1 MNKECTALEFTKGDY
16 PNVLYKYRN
25 FEDHRHLSILTDQEV
40 FFSAPSCFEDPLDCK
55 VPVRPELLEN
65 NQILE
70 LYEYHSR
77 MQFPRLTRRHH
88 KRNAREWKSKG
99 LLKNRERLKKLRDE
113 DLTAYD
119 KRVGILS
126 LTANQISEPMWVKY
140 ASNHTGFAVG
150 FYAECLFNFVGGGGI
165 VRYCESLPIILPRP
179 FHSFEQQIHMRA
191 FFKQM
196 QWSFEEEAANVGS
209 IISEH
214 ASFNGVSEAINEGKF
229 SGAFTLSSSIG
240 AVSFR
245 VEASKLVDTEV
256 KTSSRGRSA
265 ECYTARD
272 VLACAGRSIDRM
284 GPFSYTACL
293 IDMPICV
300 LIEMADCAYGG
311 CQW

>member
-1 MNKECTALEFTKGDY
+1 MKKLVVIFLVVIAISCVDENHVESSQTPLAKFLSSESFKELKI
-16 PNVLYKYRN
+16 
-25 FEDHRHLSILTDQEV
+25 S
-40 FFSAPSCFEDPLDCK
+40 PSMLD
-55 VPVRPELLEN
+55 
-65 NQILE
+65 
-70 LYEYHSR
+70 HSR
-77 MQFPRLTRRHH
+77 FAISRTESGREVLTIPYIDDG
-88 KRNAREWKSKG
+88 KKSVII
-99 LLKNRERLKKLRDE
+99 
-113 DLTAYD
+113 AF
-119 KRVGILS
+119 V
-126 LTANQISEPMWVKY
+126 
-140 ASNHTGFAVG
+140 TGDG
-150 FYAECLFNFVGGGGI
+150 NY
-165 VRYCESLPIILPRP
+165 
-179 FHSFEQQIHMRA
+179 
-191 FFKQM
+191 
-196 QWSFEEEAANVGS
+196 AANVGS

-272 VLACAGRSIDRM
+272 VLACAGRSINRM